1 MTGPIKIK
9 NSFALKALT
18 LLLLIS
24 VLIQSFIFV
33 NHDQPQLICI
43 GSGGHVAIENQNE
56 CSASDSHIGRANI
69 QANSLSHFAEIN
81 NFAEINSNHCYDIYL
96 SLVDAFANNQQ
107 NINLKYFQPTAIHT
121 NNSLSNL
128 IRPFKA
134 LNTFQPLHKILIEYS
149 TVSLLL

>member
-9 NSFALKALT
+9 NPIALKALT
-18 LLLLIS
+18 LLLLVS
-24 VLIQSFIFV
+24 VFIQSFIFV

-43 GSGGHVAIENQNE
+43 GSGGHVAIENPNE
-56 CSASDSHIGRANI
+56 CSASNNHIDRVNI
-69 QANSLSHFAEIN
+69 EKNALSHYAEIN
-81 NFAEINSNHCYDIYL
+81 ANHCYDIYL

-107 NINLKYFQPTAIHT
+107 NINLKYFQPTAIHA
-121 NNSLSNL
+121 NYSLNNL
-128 IRPFKA
+128 IRPFKT